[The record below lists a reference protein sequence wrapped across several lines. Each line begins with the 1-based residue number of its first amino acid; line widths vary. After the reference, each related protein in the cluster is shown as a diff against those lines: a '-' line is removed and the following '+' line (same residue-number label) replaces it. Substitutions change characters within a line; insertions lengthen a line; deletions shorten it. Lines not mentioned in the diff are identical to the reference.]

1 MSKITNKTVQEEL
14 KLPHSTYYDWQREFP
29 RRVELIKKGLV
40 AEKVLN
46 KEIFD
51 EMIKPDNKPRSK

>member
-1 MSKITNKTVQEEL
+1 MKINDTQVKERLGIKNDA
-14 KLPHSTYYDWQREFP
+14 YYKWKK
-29 RRVELIKKGLV
+29 RRPQDIELIKKGLV

-46 KEIFD
+46 KDIFD